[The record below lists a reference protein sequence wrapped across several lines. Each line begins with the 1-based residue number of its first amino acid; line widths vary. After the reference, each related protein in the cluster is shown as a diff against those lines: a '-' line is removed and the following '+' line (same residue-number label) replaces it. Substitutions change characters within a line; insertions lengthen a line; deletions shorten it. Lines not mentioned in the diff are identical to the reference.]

1 MIYFIQES
9 EPGRNR
15 VKIGY
20 TSKDDVGQRMRELQ
34 TASPSSLSVLGV
46 MEGEQVRERLIHALF
61 SDRRIIGEWFEP
73 NNLLMNFIKEFGD
86 MGVSTPAAM
95 SASETPDVN
104 LPETIR
110 NMIKSGARL
119 EKNSS
124 GYYRLRWQVKD
135 AQGKPVVSDSGT
147 YVRKS
152 MYIPTEIALSI
163 TNRAVSINGDI
174 VATGVSK

>member
-1 MIYFIQES
+1 MIYFIQEN

-34 TASPSSLSVLGV
+34 TASPTRLRVLGV
-46 MEGEQVRERLIHALF
+46 MEGDQGRERLIHQLF
-61 SDRRIIGEWFEP
+61 SSHRVNGEWFQP
-73 NNLLMNFIKEFGD
+73 SDLLRDFIMEFGD
-86 MGVSTPAAM
+86 YVVSTPAAM
-95 SASETPDVN
+95 SGSRTPDKDLLSTVKD
-104 LPETIR
+104 
-110 NMIKSGARL
+110 MIAAGARL

-135 AQGKPVVSDSGT
+135 EDGNPVINENGG

-152 MYIPTEIALSI
+152 MYIPSEYVDSI
-163 TNRAVSINGDI
+163 PGLGGKPEVKAEQP
-174 VATGVSK
+174 